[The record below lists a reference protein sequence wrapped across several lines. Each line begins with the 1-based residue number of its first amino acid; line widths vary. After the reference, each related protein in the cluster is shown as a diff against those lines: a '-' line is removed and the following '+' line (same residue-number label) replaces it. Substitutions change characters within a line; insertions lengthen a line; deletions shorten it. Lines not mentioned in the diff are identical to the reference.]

1 MDDTLRQF
9 LNVRAR
15 LGMGP
20 CAKKE
25 VGCVIVAPDGQKF
38 AGANLCEEPRSVCP
52 REPGEGYEKCQTVC
66 RQIGHAETV
75 ALKRAGK
82 NAVGATAWVYGHT
95 HACRDCQEALY
106 GAGVILIGV
115 RDE

>member
-1 MDDTLRQF
+1 MDATLRTY
-9 LNVRAR
+9 LHCRSR
-15 LGMGP
+15 LGYGP

-25 VGCVIVAPDGQKF
+25 VGCVIVAPDGQRF
-38 AGANLCEEPRSVCP
+38 AGANLCFNPQDVCP
-52 REPGEGYEKCQTVC
+52 REPGEGYEKCRSICQ
-66 RQIGHAETV
+66 QDGHAEMD
-75 ALKRAGK
+75 ALRRAGSAAK
-82 NAVGATAWVYGHT
+82 GATAWVYGHT